1 MERIFLDSY
10 RRIELEH
17 WWFRVRSRLITDQ
30 LKDLF
35 GQKPTMQILNVGAAT
50 GASTEMLQGFG
61 KVSSLE
67 YDQPCVDF
75 CREVLKLD
83 VIQGSI
89 TSLPYADASFDLVCA
104 FDVVEHVEDDQQAV
118 DELLRVCKPGGI
130 VYVTVPAF
138 MSLWSDHDV
147 VNLHYRRYRK
157 ARLLALFSQ
166 GNLRRTTYFNTLLF
180 PPIWLARRLGGW
192 LKPRDTSPKPD
203 NEWMQHPI
211 TDFLF
216 GFIFSLERPLL
227 RLFNMPFGVSLAVI
241 WRKED
246 KKILKVAHER

>member
-1 MERIFLDSY
+1 MERTFLDNY
-10 RRIELEH
+10 RRIELDH
-17 WWFRVRSRLITDQ
+17 WWFRVRSGIITDQ

-35 GQKPTMQILNVGAAT
+35 RQKQPMQILNVGAAT

-89 TSLPYADASFDLVCA
+89 TSLPYVDDSFDLVCA
-104 FDVVEHVEDDQQAV
+104 FDVVEHVEDDQKAV

-138 MSLWSDHDV
+138 MSLWSGHDV
-147 VNLHYRRYRK
+147 VNLHHRRYRK
-157 ARLLALFSQ
+157 PGLLSLFSQ
-166 GNLRRTTYFNTLLF
+166 GSLRRTTYFNTLLF
-180 PPIWLARRLGGW
+180 PPIWLARRVGAW
-192 LKPRDTSPKPD
+192 LKPRDEAPKPD

-211 TDFLF
+211 TNFLF
-216 GFIFSLERPLL
+216 GFIFSMERPLL

-241 WRKED
+241 WRKEN
-246 KKILKVAHER
+246 KKILKVAQKR